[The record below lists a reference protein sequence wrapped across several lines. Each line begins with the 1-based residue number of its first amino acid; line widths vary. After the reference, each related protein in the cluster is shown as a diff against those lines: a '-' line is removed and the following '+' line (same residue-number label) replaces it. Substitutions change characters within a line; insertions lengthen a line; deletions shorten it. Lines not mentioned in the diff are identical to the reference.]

1 MIVFYPMTAASSLFL
16 SILIDPCNP
25 RARDDLELL
34 DSVPELIKGIRLRR
48 LSQSEML
55 HLKMVDDFLAELIR
69 LGRSAIE
76 YANSV
81 EKHHELVQRNVGFPY
96 Y

>member
-1 MIVFYPMTAASSLFL
+1 MFYPMTAASSLFL
-16 SILIDPCNP
+16 SILIHPCNP

-34 DSVPELIKGIRLRR
+34 DSVPELIKSIRLRR
-48 LSQSEML
+48 LTQSEML

-76 YANSV
+76 CGNPVENYRELVDRSV
-81 EKHHELVQRNVGFPY
+81 EFSNL
-96 Y
+96 